1 VRQRDRYIEEVM
13 RLVVATRED
22 RERFE
27 SDLRMHFEEGFSRGQ
42 TAAEVIFKL
51 GTAAAVA
58 EAFNAERELSY
69 ATVWRRL
76 AAFNA
81 DMIIFVIAPIP
92 VAAAVLADDTPFI
105 SDTLGFP
112 LMVLCALAI
121 FGLSLAYFPLAE
133 ARFGKTLGKQ
143 LMKLRVIDE
152 SGGAIQLR
160 QAVIRRLSFYFDL
173 LAIDSLFIFF
183 NPKRQR
189 ALDIVAKTI
198 VIEEPGE
205 VVPAWAWILA
215 FGGWVVIAGA
225 IVAVAYPYF

>member
-1 VRQRDRYIEEVM
+1 M

-22 RERFE
+22 RERFA

-51 GTAAAVA
+51 GTAESVA
-58 EAFNAERELSY
+58 DAFNAERELAY
-69 ATVWRRL
+69 AGVWRRL
-76 AAFNA
+76 AAFFT
-81 DMIIFVIAPIP
+81 DMIIFVVAAIP
-92 VAAAVLADDTPFI
+92 VVATVVAIETKTIPETA
-105 SDTLGFP
+105 GFA
-112 LMVLCALAI
+112 LMALCALAI

-133 ARFGKTLGKQ
+133 SRFGKTLGKK

-173 LAIDSLFIFF
+173 LAVDALFIFF

-189 ALDIVAKTI
+189 ALDIVAKTV

-205 VVPAWAWILA
+205 VVPAWAWFLGY
-215 FGGWVVIAGA
+215 GGWLVL
-225 IVAVAYPYF
+225 AVAIAAVALPYL